1 MVIARL
7 MMMMMVM
14 MMPANC
20 YGYST
25 SYDDGDDDAS
35 KLLWLL
41 HV

>member
-7 MMMMMVM
+7 MMVMIVM

-25 SYDDGDDDAS
+25 SDDGDDGDDDAS
-35 KLLWLL
+35 KLLWL
-41 HV
+41 

>member
-7 MMMMMVM
+7 MMMVM

-25 SYDDGDDDAS
+25 SDDGDDDAS
-35 KLLWLL
+35 KLLWL
-41 HV
+41 